1 MNNKHWNPFLRLKI
15 SKKHFRREDFGINHF
30 YIILLIED
38 TADLTDLV
46 FWFLFYLHSYCLVE
60 NDWIWEPKHQ
70 EMLLIYF
77 ISRPPQ
83 VTIPL
88 TFFIV
93 NVNKKKN
100 AQNINVQIN
109 YFKAKTYAT
118 TTQDNK
124 YHNASV

>member
-1 MNNKHWNPFLRLKI
+1 M
-15 SKKHFRREDFGINHF
+15 DFGINHF
-30 YIILLIED
+30 YVILLIEY
-38 TADLTDLV
+38 TAELTDLV

-70 EMLLIYF
+70 EMLLIYST
-77 ISRPPQ
+77 SRTPQ

-88 TFFIV
+88 NYFTVKF
-93 NVNKKKN
+93 NEQKN

-109 YFKAKTYAT
+109 YFKAKTHAT
-118 TTQDNK
+118 TTQAKN